1 MTKKSRQKFKYLEKE
16 KAFKMKEKAFFIIC
30 KGLSL
35 KRIKQ
40 FLWKVKVRLQK
51 WGKTLK
57 KEKGKR
63 KMRKS
68 QTTTI
73 IFFLFLLFCIK
84 KYTFC

>member
-40 FLWKVKVRLQK
+40 FLWKVRVRLQK

-68 QTTTI
+68 QTTI